1 MESKYN
7 DQFAEL
13 PTLRL
18 HMADAKPEVLLQHVK
33 KIIVIVFLF
42 WRPNLRN
49 ISNMCHHIK
58 F

>member
-33 KIIVIVFLF
+33 KIIVIVFQF
-42 WRPNLRN
+42 WRPKRN
-49 ISNMCHHIK
+49 ISYMCHHIK

>member
-42 WRPNLRN
+42 WRNTILL
-49 ISNMCHHIK
+49 CHHIK